1 MSQTYSKLHADL
13 KKTESYMHWSKKDKK
28 LTTLFKRTTSLN
40 QLNNQN
46 SKLHA
51 SNTNGIELS
60 EAQVLELLMKT
71 RV

>member
-1 MSQTYSKLHADL
+1 
-13 KKTESYMHWSKKDKK
+13 MHWSKKDKK

>member
-1 MSQTYSKLHADL
+1 MSQTYSKLHADM
-13 KKTESYMHWSKKDKK
+13 KKTESYIHGSEKDRK
-28 LTTLFKRTTSLN
+28 LTALFRRTTSLN

>member
-1 MSQTYSKLHADL
+1 MRY
-13 KKTESYMHWSKKDKK
+13 WSEKDRK
-28 LTTLFKRTTSLN
+28 LTALFRRTTSLN

-46 SKLHA
+46 SKLDA
-51 SNTNGIELS
+51 PNTNGIELS

>member
-1 MSQTYSKLHADL
+1 MSQTYSKLHAGL
-13 KKTESYMHWSKKDKK
+13 KKIESYMHWSEKDRK
-28 LTTLFKRTTSLN
+28 LTALFRRTTSLN

-46 SKLHA
+46 SKLRA